1 MFNEAQLKAIQTGKL
16 YPLEGFF
23 WLPFATAAIFG
34 CWVGTISGFSFF
46 FGSALVSRITTL
58 QLLLL

>member
-23 WLPFATAAIFG
+23 FG
-34 CWVGTISGFSFF
+34 Y
-46 FGSALVSRITTL
+46 LL
-58 QLLLL
+58 QLQQSLVAGLVQYLDSLFSLVVHWFLV